1 MFQEIPGLEELVSY
15 FAKNGIQ
22 TCILYGSAGSSRFSE
37 KSDIDLAVAAENRLS
52 AEDLVRYYLKS
63 QEILH
68 REVDIKDLHTAQGV
82 LLKEILTTGDILIN
96 KDHAFLGAKAIE
108 MIDFQTDLAPQVN
121 SMLKTRLE
129 KAAYG
134 K

>member
-52 AEDLVRYYLKS
+52 YDDLVRYYLKAVELL
-63 QEILH
+63 Q
-68 REVDIKDLHTAQGV
+68 REVDIKDLRTVQGV
-82 LLKEILTTGDILIN
+82 LLKEILTTGKILIN
-96 KDHAFLGAKAIE
+96 KDHTFLGTKAVE
-108 MIDFQTDLAPQVN
+108 MMDFQTDLAPQVN
-121 SMLKTRLE
+121 AMLKTRLE